1 MMKNISLNKKMV
13 FALGLV
19 MGAALV
25 LIFTFAVPGKRT
37 YVGEDIGKELKT
49 PPEVTMPIFHKE
61 KSPKPKEVK
70 ELIAKEKPSSEQG
83 KIEETQEGTKLAK
96 DTGTTVT
103 TSARTAGGIPWF
115 PISKGVEGLPK
126 EQTVE
131 EKKEMTPQ
139 TPPPEQLTI
148 DERISR
154 FYEQNKEYISK

>member
-19 MGAALV
+19 MGAVLV

-83 KIEETQEGTKLAK
+83 KIEEPKEGTKLAK

-103 TSARTAGGIPWF
+103 TMAQTAGGIPWF
-115 PISKGVEGLPK
+115 SAPKGAKELPK

-131 EKKEMTPQ
+131 EKKELTQ
-139 TPPPEQLTI
+139 TPPPEQLSI

-154 FYEQNKEYISK
+154 FYEQNKEYLSK